1 MRLEVLILETF
12 ILVLMKSGTKGHGKN
27 SIICKILI
35 RNFIANFIMMSV
47 SINMVLNAEH
57 C

>member
-12 ILVLMKSGTKGHGKN
+12 ILVLMKSATKGHGKN

-35 RNFIANFIMMSV
+35 RNFIAKIKMMSV
-47 SINMVLNAEH
+47 SMNMVLNAEH

>member
-27 SIICKILI
+27 SIIRKISI
-35 RNFIANFIMMSV
+35 RNVIANFIMMSV
-47 SINMVLNAEH
+47 SIDMVLNAEH